1 MTDSAYIH
9 SLVETS
15 HKAQYDESDENPDF
29 YGDASSETKP
39 VEKKALPV
47 AKVPAPVQVPATNV
61 TNSHV

>member
-9 SLVETS
+9 SLVET
-15 HKAQYDESDENPDF
+15 KAKYDESDENPDF

-39 VEKKALPV
+39 IEKKSLPV
-47 AKVPAPVQVPATNV
+47 AKALAPIQVPATNV

>member
-1 MTDSAYIH
+1 M
-9 SLVETS
+9 ETS

-39 VEKKALPV
+39 IEKKALPV
-47 AKVPAPVQVPATNV
+47 VKVPAPVQVPATNV